1 MPRKTRKTEESKPL
15 TIEEIR
21 EIELHKLRTGR
32 AFTPT
37 PTYQH
42 KIGDSV
48 NVSHLRNAKVE
59 AVYDDGRFYEIS
71 YQKSFRRGGEHKYTE
86 KIAWFEW
93 MKVRA
98 IPDESATNF
107 VKEDNVRLDFF
118 QVTVN
123 SLLHKLY
130 HLGIDTSPFYQ
141 RDYVWSQ
148 EDKESLIDSIFNHIE
163 IGKFVLVFRGYEG
176 DMYEVLD
183 GKQRLSA
190 LQEFFEDRIT
200 YKGKYFS
207 QLTQRDQNHFGNFSI
222 SLAESQNELT
232 EKQKLEYFIQLNTTG
247 RVMDKQHLKKV
258 ETLYATLT
266 E

>member
-1 MPRKTRKTEESKPL
+1 MSRKKQKNEEIKPL

-21 EIELHKLRTGR
+21 EKELHRLRTER
-32 AFTPT
+32 ALTPS

-48 NVSHLRNAKVE
+48 NVGHFENAKVE

-71 YQKSFRRGGEHKYTE
+71 YQKGFKFGGEQKYTD
-86 KIAWFEW
+86 KITWCEW

-98 IPDESATNF
+98 ISDKSATNF
-107 VKEDNVRLDFF
+107 VKEENVRLEFF
-118 QVTVN
+118 QVTVR

-130 HLGIDTSPFYQ
+130 HLGIDTTPFYQ
-141 RDYVWSQ
+141 RDYVWSP
-148 EDKESLIDSIFNHIE
+148 EDKESLIDSIFNHVE
-163 IGKFVLVFRGYEG
+163 IGKFVLIFRGYDG

-190 LQEFFEDRIT
+190 LQEFYEDRFT

-207 QLTQRDQNHFGNFSI
+207 QLTQRDQNHFENYSI

-232 EKQKLEYFIQLNTTG
+232 EKQKLEYFMRLNKTG
-247 RVMDKQHLKKV
+247 RVMDKEHLQKV
-258 ETLYATLT
+258 ETLYT
-266 E
+266 EITE